1 MKSQIKKELT
11 LTLDEFEVKQLRNF
25 IVRCPSL
32 WDNGEVNHTWQFG
45 IVKNT
50 SLLWVNYT
58 NPGCIVHSS
67 GGINILLSFFGSSLL
82 CVNFQQHTFGLAVAF
97 FTEYFSGWED

>member
-32 WDNGEVNHTWQFG
+32 CENGELKSEYSFVAE
-45 IVKNT
+45 
-50 SLLWVNYT
+50 LWKV
-58 NPGCIVHSS
+58 
-67 GGINILLSFFGSSLL
+67 INS
-82 CVNFQQHTFGLAVAF
+82 
-97 FTEYFSGWED
+97 